1 MSIDSSITGGYS
13 THFPTSAPGVGS
25 TQQTSQ
31 AGASRASEL
40 DSLELGRQAESLNS
54 MMDNLGLGPMS
65 KLSIP
70 QGEGRAAAARAA
82 DGTMAHL
89 GSLSEDGVSADIFSF
104 MALFQ
109 KIAQEMRNTARMERN
124 TELQAQ
130 VTALQNAA
138 EQMKTAAAFRFAAG
152 MVQGAFQIAGGPM
165 QIGMGAA
172 SASSTIKGARLE
184 ATGNSQVA
192 QSSPGA
198 TGPMTSTQSKLNMAG
213 NDNIAAGKELSAVGA
228 KQQAYAQASG
238 SIAGGVGGMIAS
250 GLNYGADMA
259 DARRSELETQAKVHE
274 TAVQHAN
281 DMMQQMMDVIR
292 DVRDKL
298 SSIQQAQIETNRS
311 INRNV

>member
-13 THFPTSAPGVGS
+13 THFPTTAPGVGS
-25 TQQTSQ
+25 THQTSST
-31 AGASRASEL
+31 AGVSHASEL
-40 DSLELGRQAESLNS
+40 DSLELGKQADSVSGL
-54 MMDNLGLGPMS
+54 MDNLGLGPMS
-65 KLSIP
+65 KLTEP
-70 QGEGRAAAARAA
+70 QASSGGAEASRSA
-82 DGTMAHL
+82 DGIIAHL
-89 GSLSEDGVSADIFSF
+89 GSLSEDGVSADIYSF

-109 KIAQEMRNTARMERN
+109 KIAQEMRNTARTERN

-152 MVQGAFQIAGGPM
+152 MVQGAFQ
-165 QIGMGAA
+165 
-172 SASSTIKGARLE
+172 
-184 ATGNSQVA
+184 V
-192 QSSPGA
+192 
-198 TGPMTSTQSKLNMAG
+198 
-213 NDNIAAGKELSAVGA
+213 
-228 KQQAYAQASG
+228 
-238 SIAGGVGGMIAS
+238 AGGVTQMTMGAISAGSALKGASLDSKGNQQVFQAKVQTTNPDRVALNQAGNTNIELGKAYSTHASTMQSSGQAVGTMAGGIGGMIAS

-259 DARRSELETQAKVHE
+259 DARRSEFETQAKVHE